1 VLIHPDDARPLHV
14 KMGDLTLITT
24 PAGSLKARVMVH
36 AGITPGVAAFEHGF
50 GHRELGARAHRM
62 GGTRQPQ
69 DRRLAAGVN
78 LNEIGLIDPTRPD
91 QSLWV
96 DSVSGAAVRNGLPA
110 TLRRA

>member
-1 VLIHPDDARPLHV
+1 
-14 KMGDLTLITT
+14 
-24 PAGSLKARVMVH
+24 
-36 AGITPGVAAFEHGF
+36 
-50 GHRELGARAHRM
+50 M

-91 QSLWV
+91 QSPWV